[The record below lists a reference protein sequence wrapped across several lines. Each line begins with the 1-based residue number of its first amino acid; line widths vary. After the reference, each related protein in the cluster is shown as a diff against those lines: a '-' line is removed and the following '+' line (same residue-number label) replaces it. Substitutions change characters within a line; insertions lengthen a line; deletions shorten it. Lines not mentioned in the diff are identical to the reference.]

1 MSSKQCCRPEVGQV
15 FWMDE
20 EIAEVSL
27 LMPGWL
33 AAELMHVADS
43 RRLTVGQ
50 LLRGLIDEYL
60 MQNTTGKPN
69 HESETPAPD
78 LVRKERP

>member
-1 MSSKQCCRPEVGQV
+1 
-15 FWMDE
+15 MDE

-27 LMPGWL
+27 LIPGWL
-33 AAELMHVADS
+33 AAELVSLADS

-60 MQNTTGKPN
+60 MQRTTGRIR
-69 HESETPAPD
+69 HESEMPAP
-78 LVRKERP
+78 